1 MTTNLSTFLRV
12 LSLCSALLMAP
23 AMRAQNA
30 TNTLPPVPTS
40 ETRLID
46 AGQLIEQDGKLRRTS
61 VLLTLGGGLLGGLL
75 IAGSDGEDFMAVPG
89 VLIIGGCALVGV
101 GLNLSASGKARKA
114 GLILQGK

>member
-12 LSLCSALLMAP
+12 LGLCSALLMAP

-46 AGQLIEQDGKLRRTS
+46 AGQLIEKDGKLRRTS
-61 VLLTLGGGLLGGLL
+61 ILLTLGGGLLGGLIFAAADGDAEM
-75 IAGSDGEDFMAVPG
+75 IAPG
-89 VLIIGGCALVGV
+89 AILMGGCAVVGI
-101 GLNLSASGKARKA
+101 GLNLSAAGKARKA
-114 GLILQGK
+114 GLLLQGK